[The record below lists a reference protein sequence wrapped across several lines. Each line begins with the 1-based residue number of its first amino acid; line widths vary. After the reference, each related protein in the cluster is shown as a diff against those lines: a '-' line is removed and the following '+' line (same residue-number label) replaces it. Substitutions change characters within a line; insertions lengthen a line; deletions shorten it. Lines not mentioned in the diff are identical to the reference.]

1 VGEPAR
7 ALDNVVA
14 GPWVGKLIA
23 PPSLPSLRDRT
34 ADVFAR
40 VLPTAWPGYAPRDGQ
55 MRLTSAIADAVEKG
69 GQLLAEGPCGTGKG
83 LAYLV
88 PAIISADK
96 TGRTVVIVTAS
107 IALQEQLVQH
117 DLPRLAEALA
127 GELNTPLTFT
137 LLKGRGNYLCK
148 HTMEEADPVYLS
160 HDERAELAT
169 VDQWARTTETG
180 DRLELPMIVRDG
192 VWGLRS
198 MSTDDCLR
206 DGCDHYDTCFARKA
220 RAKAEGVRV
229 LVINYHLLFAHISV
243 RRETQQDIVLPKT
256 APADSMLAWD
266 TVICDEAHE
275 AGDIARDFL
284 GCDLTER
291 MVGRVAA
298 WVRKDGEGRGP
309 GVATERNQLAAQI
322 ERAAS
327 VLWGDMLTRVPMAD
341 RKGADRIHR
350 LREGLDAEALVEL
363 LGKAE
368 SLAASLAG
376 KMKRQLPDL
385 DTDERKVMRRAENTA
400 RRARRTGSWLDASVC
415 PAEAPDTVLWLEVH
429 TSKKGH
435 ESATLHGRL
444 LDVGEVLRREFFDR
458 SRAVILTS
466 ATLTTGAVP
475 RINTLGPADGS
486 DAWGWIRA
494 QLGLPGITNSIAVAS
509 PFDFAAQ
516 SILCLPTHPAPMPSP
531 TGSTREAFDARVCEV
546 LADVAR
552 SAGGRTLGLFTS
564 TRMARRAAEHLRAL
578 GLPYPVLCQGEH
590 PRPHLLAAMRAQP
603 SILCGTASLWTGVD
617 LPGEAVVAVVIDKM
631 PFPPPDDPVMQALS
645 ELAFARTGD
654 QWSGWRQESLP
665 RATLALRQG
674 VGRLIRSTSDWGAVV
689 LCDPRLVTARYGS
702 GVVRSL
708 AMPAQVRSV
717 AAAGQWFA
725 ARAGKAA
732 GR

>member
-1 VGEPAR
+1 MGEPAR
-7 ALDNVVA
+7 VIQLRPALT
-14 GPWVGKLIA
+14 IA
-23 PPSLPSLRDRT
+23 SALPSLRDRT
-34 ADVFAR
+34 ADVFSR
-40 VLPTAWPGYAPRDGQ
+40 VLPHAWSGYAPRDGQ
-55 MRLTSAIADAVEKG
+55 MRLTGAIADTIASG

-88 PAIISADK
+88 PAILSADK
-96 TGRTVVIVTAS
+96 TGRTVVVVTAS
-107 IALQEQLVQH
+107 IALQEQLVTH
-117 DLPRLAEALA
+117 DLPRLAEALK
-127 GELNTPLTFT
+127 GELSSPLTFT

-148 HTMEEADPVYLS
+148 HTMGEADPIYLS
-160 HDERAELAT
+160 HEERDELRA

-192 VWGLRS
+192 VWSLRS
-198 MSTDDCLR
+198 MTTDDCLR
-206 DGCDHYDTCFARKA
+206 DGCEHFDDCFARKA
-220 RAKAEGVRV
+220 RARAEGVRV

-256 APADSMLAWD
+256 AAPDSALAWD

-291 MVGRVAA
+291 MVVRVAS
-298 WVRKDGEGRGP
+298 WVRADGEGRGP
-309 GVATERNQLAAQI
+309 DVARERNELAAQI

-327 VLWGDMLTRVPMAD
+327 VLWGDMLIRVPAAD
-341 RKGADRIHR
+341 RKGADRVHR
-350 LREGLDAEALVEL
+350 LREGLDAEHLVEL

-368 SLAASLAG
+368 SLAGALAG
-376 KMKRQLPDL
+376 RMKRLLPDL
-385 DTDERKVMRRAENTA
+385 STDDRKVMRRAENTA
-400 RRARRTGSWLDASVC
+400 RRARRIGSWLDASVC
-415 PAEAPDTVLWLEVH
+415 PAEAPDTVLWLEVR
-429 TSKKGH
+429 TNKKNY
-435 ESATLHGRL
+435 ETATLHGRL
-444 LDVGEVLRREFFDR
+444 LDVGEVLRQEFFQR
-458 SRAVILTS
+458 ARAVILTS

-475 RINTLGPADGS
+475 RVNAIGPADGS
-486 DAWGWIRA
+486 DAWAWIRA
-494 QLGLPGITNSIAVAS
+494 QLGLPGATPALAVAS
-509 PFDFAAQ
+509 PFDFASQAL
-516 SILCLPTHPAPMPSP
+516 LCLPTHPAPMPSP

-546 LADVAR
+546 LAQVSVA
-552 SAGGRTLGLFTS
+552 AGGRTLGLFTS
-564 TRMARRAAEHLRAL
+564 TRMARRAADHLRTL

-603 SILCGTASLWTGVD
+603 SILCGTSSLWTGVD

-654 QWSGWRQESLP
+654 QWAGWRQESLP

-689 LCDPRLVTARYGS
+689 LCDPRLVTARYGN

-717 AAAGQWFA
+717 AAVGSWFG
-725 ARAGKAA
+725 ARAIGGAS
-732 GR
+732 